1 MAGNGTDVPDRGE
14 RGRYGGVF
22 LSGYSI
28 GESSGRAWQEGQ
40 TRRLASGQ
48 GPVHVLFTPPVHSF
62 NHYSPLCGDRREVGA
77 VVLISLNQRP
87 KISGLRTARMS
98 DGILTGALVGAGLA
112 VAYSAVAYLLGR
124 AALRSSRQ
132 TFMVIVMGGMVAR
145 MLVALLILTLIL
157 VFVPIHT
164 VAFLLGFFGVFMI
177 GMTFEIVTLHRQ
189 QQAAVRQGDTA
200 A

>member
-1 MAGNGTDVPDRGE
+1 
-14 RGRYGGVF
+14 
-22 LSGYSI
+22 
-28 GESSGRAWQEGQ
+28 
-40 TRRLASGQ
+40 
-48 GPVHVLFTPPVHSF
+48 
-62 NHYSPLCGDRREVGA
+62 
-77 VVLISLNQRP
+77 
-87 KISGLRTARMS
+87 MS

-164 VAFLLGFFGVFMI
+164 VAFLLGFFVVFMI

-189 QQAAVRQGDTA
+189 QQAAVREGDTA